1 MERKGLFLIHS
12 EPIISLWTF
21 DWTFVKY
28 NKSRIT
34 NIKFKNLDNI
44 YDVLVTYRPNK
55 EEINDKR

>member
-34 NIKFKNLDNI
+34 IIKFKNLDNI